1 MATKCFGG
9 SDDSA
14 PCESLWEFSSC
25 ALTSDLSWSGVEGV
39 LRATAMD
46 SHLKFVEKNPQKF
59 RFLSFKHFVGS
70 KVLSIR

>member
-14 PCESLWEFSSC
+14 PCESLWE
-25 ALTSDLSWSGVEGV
+25 SDLSWSGVEGV